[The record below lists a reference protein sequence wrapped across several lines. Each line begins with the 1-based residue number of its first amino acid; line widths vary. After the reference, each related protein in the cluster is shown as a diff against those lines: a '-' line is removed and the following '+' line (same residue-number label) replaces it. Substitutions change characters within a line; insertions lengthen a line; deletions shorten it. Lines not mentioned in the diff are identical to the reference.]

1 MSSMAN
7 VIYYKCLLT
16 STYLSIDA
24 SVFFMLLGA
33 LLIRDDALVGTTWSL
48 VLDIIL
54 GFIVM
59 SSFAVALVLFGD
71 ILINKR
77 AVDAPNSTTF
87 LSSGKDDEEEEEDDL
102 DCSVYDNDDAI
113 KVGSIDEIVRRE
125 LAASKDAM
133 LLHMNNPDVAF
144 SERKGNGENPF
155 IAGLSTSK
163 NAMPMR
169 GHDPFFGEGKDSDLY
184 PYHSQYSPYNTNT
197 APIPTIAHRQGDDP
211 YLHGMAPH
219 LIGSHSVS
227 PSGGYH
233 SRYYP
238 TDLRPVSMG
247 HPRVTLDDDDEMMSA
262 SGVEAFAIWNTLD
275 DAPSSAMSRMKT
287 AFSATRESPSG
298 SNPTSR
304 SNSSARG
311 NPRAG
316 TNRPS
321 ADRNK
326 SQQPRGGKSRTQP
339 GTPSS
344 PVNNGST
351 INFPWT
357 MLSRTQPN
365 TPLHQEVDST
375 IPTVAVHTP
384 ADYLRSSVVRPHPKV
399 VVDDDDD
406 MMSPS
411 GVEALAIWDTLDDAN
426 ISNRSASDAPLGG
439 AKSTTAFSA
448 TRGSPSGSNPTAGTS
463 RPSGDRNKL
472 QQTRDGQSRTQ
483 PGAPTSPSP
492 INFPWINRLS
502 STQPNSPNV
511 NGKPTASTL
520 LVGSIGNSSNKV
532 YASNDVMMSRSQDFL
547 SGLLRHQPHSS
558 GSPFDLESKG
568 EVSELDGI
576 DEEYDAVAA
585 ADLDINNNSN
595 SKSNSNSNEVFR
607 YDEEQND
614 MMSVNSVE
622 EELSE
627 KPPEKIKTI
636 LSENDLLVLLDK
648 MKKEI

>member
-87 LSSGKDDEEEEEDDL
+87 LSPEKDDEEDEVEED
-102 DCSVYDNDDAI
+102 CIIYDNDDGNI
-113 KVGSIDEIVRRE
+113 EIVRRE
-125 LAASKDAM
+125 L
-133 LLHMNNPDVAF
+133 
-144 SERKGNGENPF
+144 
-155 IAGLSTSK
+155 
-163 NAMPMR
+163 
-169 GHDPFFGEGKDSDLY
+169 
-184 PYHSQYSPYNTNT
+184 
-197 APIPTIAHRQGDDP
+197 
-211 YLHGMAPH
+211 
-219 LIGSHSVS
+219 
-227 PSGGYH
+227 
-233 SRYYP
+233 
-238 TDLRPVSMG
+238 
-247 HPRVTLDDDDEMMSA
+247 
-262 SGVEAFAIWNTLD
+262 
-275 DAPSSAMSRMKT
+275 
-287 AFSATRESPSG
+287 ATRESPSG
-298 SNPTSR
+298 SNP
-304 SNSSARG
+304 SA
-311 NPRAG
+311 A

-326 SQQPRGGKSRTQP
+326 TQQPRGGKSHTQP
-339 GTPSS
+339 GTPTSS
-344 PVNNGST
+344 VNNGST
-351 INFPWT
+351 INL
-357 MLSRTQPN
+357 LSRTQPN
-365 TPLHQEVDST
+365 TPLHHEVDST

-399 VVDDDDD
+399 VIDDVVDDDDE

-411 GVEALAIWDTLDDAN
+411 GVEALAIWDTLDDVN

-448 TRGSPSGSNPTAGTS
+448 IRGSPSGSNPTSRRNPNARGNPTAGTS
-463 RPSGDRNKL
+463 RPSTDRNKT
-472 QQTRDGQSRTQ
+472 QQPRERISRTQ
-483 PGAPTSPSP
+483 PGTPTSPSP